1 MLLLL
6 CYPFRYELLY
16 TFLIP
21 QGAVQKLYHSILD
34 PRWPPLPAPISDYSE
49 TFAHKKNN

>member
-6 CYPFRYELLY
+6 CYPFRYEPLNM
-16 TFLIP
+16 FLIP
-21 QGAVQKLYHSILD
+21 QGAVQMLYNYFGPLL
-34 PRWPPLPAPISDYSE
+34 PPSLSQTIYSE

>member
-6 CYPFRYELLY
+6 CYPFRYEPLH

-21 QGAVQKLYHSILD
+21 QGAVQKLYNSILD
-34 PRWPPLPAPISDYSE
+34 PCCPLPISDYSE